1 MRGLSWAAAGRGGRG
16 GHGLGGQVPV
26 SGGLQEARVGVL
38 LHQGSHLPLR
48 RVKACSR
55 GGLQVCPGQLP
66 GLVVYIHLWEGAQAR
81 G

>member
-1 MRGLSWAAAGRGGRG
+1 MQGLSWAAAGRGGRG
-16 GHGLGGQVPV
+16 GCGLRGQVPV

-48 RVKACSR
+48 RVEAHGC
-55 GGLQVCPGQLP
+55 GGLQVRPGQLP
-66 GLVVYIHLWEGAQAR
+66 GLVVYIHLWEAGQAC